1 MKIYDR
7 YEDYVA
13 AFSDMSGP
21 QPVYAAEALSDLYI
35 DDASAD
41 GSEFCFLW
49 KTADGF
55 ETATVKADGRLR
67 KVLSVFR
74 VTVSREENDCLW
86 KALYDESARRWL
98 NMCHFRKDKTV
109 AYDSYYDR
117 LPAYDSE
124 TAPSIPAL
132 HKAVAEWL
140 SANLQLDGS
149 VTLCVFGDLA
159 SDNVLQYV
167 AKSVL
172 NTPVT
177 ALEGSFDALEYER
190 DCSRLDLSEMAL
202 RPGETK
208 RFLLEERAEGAVFG
222 QFNVCEIVDGHKPDI
237 RFGGISAYA
246 LELTSRADMMGNSSL
261 SVKFADGTEKTLFNV
276 KKTF

>member
-7 YEDYVA
+7 YDDYVA

-41 GSEFCFLW
+41 GSKLCFLW
-49 KTADGF
+49 KTTVGF
-55 ETATVKADGRLR
+55 EAATVKADGHLR
-67 KVLSVFR
+67 KVLGVAH
-74 VTVSREENDCLW
+74 VTLSQDEGGCLW
-86 KALYDESARRWL
+86 KALYEESARRWL
-98 NMCHFRKDKTV
+98 NMCHFRKDKV
-109 AYDSYYDR
+109 VVYDSYYDR

-124 TAPSIPAL
+124 TAPSIPDL

-140 SANLQLDGS
+140 SANLRLDGS
-149 VTLCVFGDLA
+149 VTLYIFGDLS

-167 AKSVL
+167 ARSVL

-190 DCSRLDLSEMAL
+190 DCSRLDLSEMEL

-208 RFLLEERAEGAVFG
+208 RFLLEERTDRAAFG
-222 QFNVCEIVDGHKPDI
+222 QFDVCEIVDGRKPDI
-237 RFGGISAYA
+237 RLGSISAYA
-246 LELTSRADMMGNSSL
+246 LELTSQADMIGNSSL
-261 SVKFADGTEKTLFNV
+261 SVKFADGTEKTLVNV